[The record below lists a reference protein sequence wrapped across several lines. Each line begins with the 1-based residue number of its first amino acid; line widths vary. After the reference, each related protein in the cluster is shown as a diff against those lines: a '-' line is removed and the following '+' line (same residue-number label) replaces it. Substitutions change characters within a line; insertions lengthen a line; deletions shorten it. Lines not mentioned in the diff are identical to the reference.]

1 MRSIGVRLNVEIKR
15 EDNSVTTAALASTGY
30 ESDEAEIHLPLAL
43 ARRLGFKLEGLRSER
58 YFVVGSEVSTFVLG
72 MVEVRVVTQD
82 RTTEWVKSRAVT
94 VPGEYEV
101 LLSDALIELLNV
113 EIVRP
118 RSRIWRFRGEDKD
131 RESVEPEYWLD

>member
-1 MRSIGVRLNVEIKR
+1 M
-15 EDNSVTTAALASTGY
+15 
-30 ESDEAEIHLPLAL
+30 
-43 ARRLGFKLEGLRSER
+43 
-58 YFVVGSEVSTFVLG
+58 GSEVSTFVLG

-82 RTTEWVKSRAVT
+82 RTTEWVKSRVVM